1 MNEAFYFLMDTL
13 FTIALMIV
21 MLRLWLQLVRADFY
35 NPLSQ
40 FVVKATNPLI
50 VPLRRI
56 IPSIGPLDTSSL
68 LLALMVAA
76 AKVVTIQLLLAG
88 QINPGATVVG
98 ALVVFIKEAFSLLF
112 WVIVIRAIMSWFSQ
126 GRNPMEH
133 LLHQLTEPLLSPIRR
148 FIPPMG
154 GLDLSVVV
162 LLVALQFLQILVQNM
177 VSSLF

>member
-1 MNEAFYFLMDTL
+1 MNQAFFFLLDTI
-13 FTIALMIV
+13 FTIVLMIV

-50 VPLRRI
+50 IPLRRL
-56 IPSIGPLDTSSL
+56 IPSIGPLDTASL
-68 LLALMVAA
+68 LLAFFVAA

-88 QINPGATVVG
+88 QFNLAATAFGAMM
-98 ALVVFIKEAFSLLF
+98 LLIKEAFSLLF

-133 LLHQLTEPLLSPIRR
+133 LLHQMTEPLLSPIRR
-148 FIPPMG
+148 VIPPIG
-154 GLDLSVVV
+154 GLDLSVLV
-162 LLVALQFLQILVQNM
+162 LLVGLQFLQILVQ
-177 VSSLF
+177 SLLSGLV